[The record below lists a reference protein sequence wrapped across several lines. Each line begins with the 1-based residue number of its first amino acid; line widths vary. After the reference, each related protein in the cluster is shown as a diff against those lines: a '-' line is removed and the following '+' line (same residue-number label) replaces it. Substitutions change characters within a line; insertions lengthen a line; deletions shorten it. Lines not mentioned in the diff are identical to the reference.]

1 MKTTMR
7 DKVCQL
13 IGKYQY
19 LEDYYKEKSAIYTGF
34 IIRPA
39 EPVQADMC
47 GQFLADLNK
56 LLEEDEVK
64 GRLVEQDALNAADV
78 MHPAEEPEA
87 KEPPARCYMPLEEVL
102 EQPQLRTQM
111 LEDARRD
118 AQNFRQKYNTLEAI
132 TPIIT
137 GIDAVFGEDDA
148 PCAPQ

>member
-1 MKTTMR
+1 MKFTMR

-19 LEDYYKEKSAIYTGF
+19 LEDYYKSKAAIYTGF

-56 LLEEDEVK
+56 LLEEDEVN
-64 GRLVEQDALNAADV
+64 GRLVEQVALNAADV
-78 MHPAEEPEA
+78 MHP
-87 KEPPARCYMPLEEVL
+87 EEVL
-102 EQPQLRTQM
+102 EQPKLRTQM

-132 TPIIT
+132 APIIT
-137 GIDAVFGEDDA
+137 GIDAVFGEEDA
-148 PCAPQ
+148 PCVPQ